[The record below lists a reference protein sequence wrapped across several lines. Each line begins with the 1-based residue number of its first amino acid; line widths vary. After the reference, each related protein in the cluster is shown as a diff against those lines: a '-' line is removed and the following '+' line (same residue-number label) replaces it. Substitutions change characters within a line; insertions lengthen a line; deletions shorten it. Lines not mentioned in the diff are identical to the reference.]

1 MKLGQVIILQK
12 INLYRRRFIPDE
24 KILLSD
30 DILRV
35 DSDVII
41 TKWNTTL
48 NTKKNF
54 SSGRSCVFIKEGFK
68 VSKLYDEDKRFL
80 FYYCDIV
87 NVVIDKNNYVVE
99 DLLADVIIESD
110 GKVRVLD
117 LDEIAQAMDLNL
129 ITVEMAKDALR
140 KTNRLLNLIYNNI
153 FYKFTDF

>member
-41 TKWNTTL
+41 TKWDTTL

>member
-1 MKLGQVIILQK
+1 VKLGQVIILQK

>member
-1 MKLGQVIILQK
+1 MQK